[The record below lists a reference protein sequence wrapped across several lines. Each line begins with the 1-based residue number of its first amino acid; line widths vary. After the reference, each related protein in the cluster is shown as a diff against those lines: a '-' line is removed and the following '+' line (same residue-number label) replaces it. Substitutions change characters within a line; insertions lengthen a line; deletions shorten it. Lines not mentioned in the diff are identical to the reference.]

1 MLVFFNFCQVIGTPS
16 FLLLSVMRPSLQKY
30 WRSTKYS
37 TRKCSIIHTL
47 PVICSHSVLQ
57 CLLQTTSLQIIA
69 NAINI
74 KSLLFV
80 ILQQKISGSHPAGTL
95 CKLHATK
102 KKRFRIHIIFRLAYS
117 PTVINL
123 LSNSESCEHQILH
136 IPKICIPRSYI
147 IVPICQQVISLVYS
161 LTICQIFVGGHPG
174 N

>member
-1 MLVFFNFCQVIGTPS
+1 MCYLSICLYFFYFCQVIGTPS
-16 FLLLSVMRPSLQKY
+16 FPLLSVMRPSLQKY

-37 TRKCSIIHTL
+37 TRKCSTIHTL

-80 ILQQKISGSHPAGTL
+80 ILQQNISGSHPAGTL

-102 KKRFRIHIIFRLAYS
+102 TKGLEYISFSEWL
-117 PTVINL
+117 TVPL
-123 LSNSESCEHQILH
+123 LYIYCQTQRAVNTRYYTF
-136 IPKICIPRSYI
+136 PKYVFPDH
-147 IVPICQQVISLVYS
+147 ISLY
-161 LTICQIFVGGHPG
+161 QFVSK
-174 N
+174 

>member
-1 MLVFFNFCQVIGTPS
+1 MCYLSICLYFFYFCQVIGTPS
-16 FLLLSVMRPSLQKY
+16 FPLLSVMRPSLQKY

-37 TRKCSIIHTL
+37 TRKCSTIHTL

-80 ILQQKISGSHPAGTL
+80 ILQQNISGSHPAGTL

-102 KKRFRIHIIFRLAYS
+102 TKGLEYISFQNGLQSHCYKSTVKLRELWTPDIIHSQNMYSQIIYHC
-117 PTVINL
+117 TNL
-123 LSNSESCEHQILH
+123 SASNFSGL
-136 IPKICIPRSYI
+136 
-147 IVPICQQVISLVYS
+147 
-161 LTICQIFVGGHPG
+161 
-174 N
+174 